1 MNIKNIK
8 RIKAYL
14 NSSTNT
20 YTRGTRVISYTTT
33 LAIATPSIDN
43 TTTYSYTAI
52 ASLAPSNLNNKTRK
66 HLIAKGKYFIY
77 F

>member
-1 MNIKNIK
+1 M
-8 RIKAYL
+8 
-14 NSSTNT
+14 
-20 YTRGTRVISYTTT
+20 SYTTT

-43 TTTYSYTAI
+43 STTYSYTAI

-66 HLIAKGKYFIY
+66 HLISKGKCFTC